1 MPPDRQSPPR
11 EVLLEV
17 RINGMA
23 VDAAEHIL
31 LLNAGRLAALPE
43 AFERWRIR
51 LPAVEPITHR
61 GQKYFPLDAVL
72 NLSYQIDKVAQALL
86 LEGQPYVFLPAP
98 VQSLP
103 PARPAA
109 EAVANPPAQ
118 AGLLRMRINGVAT
131 GSVEQILRLAAG
143 RLAAPPEA
151 FERWRIRLPAVE
163 PIIHRGQTYFPL
175 DAVLNLSYQVR
186 PDAQE
191 LWLEGP
197 PYVFL
202 PVPASVVPVSTS
214 PRVLPDAASLPGPV
228 APSSGMVASDSLPV
242 RRAPEETASDSS
254 AKEILLEVRI
264 NGMPTHTAEHILQL
278 AAGRLAALPEAFERW
293 RIRAPAITATFHQ
306 GEKYLL
312 LDGVKGLTY
321 RIDQATQELL
331 LEGPAAVFSATA
343 IAGTHGTVVHPA
355 PPVPGGFFNY
365 DFSSLGSTVD
375 TKTSGL
381 LELGGFNRLGVGTAT
396 FLWQDFGD
404 RKGLTRLDTAWT
416 QDHPDQMQRL
426 RIGDT
431 IGRAG
436 AWGRAV
442 RFGGMQWGTSFDTQ
456 PGFIPFPQ
464 PGVRG
469 EAVLPSTLDV
479 YVNNA
484 LRLRSDI
491 PPGPFEISNLPVVTG
506 QGQVQL
512 VVRDMLGRQQII
524 TQPYYASSVLL
535 RQGLSDYAY
544 ELGFVRQ
551 NFGLADNDYGSAL
564 ATATHRLGVTDRFT
578 RELRAEILGDQQTL
592 GVSGAYLWPTLGTGN
607 ASAAVSH
614 GPAGDGG
621 LFALGL
627 DHQSSRVN
635 FGIQGQIASS
645 EFAQLGLPSGAAR
658 PRQTLI
664 ARAGYAAGRM
674 GAFSLS
680 YVRQSFWGQDQNE
693 LTSASYSVRLGQ
705 DYFLSVIALENR
717 SSSTNYSIGLTLT
730 RPLGARTSGSI
741 NSIRQA
747 GGDSTTVQVQGNLPE
762 GPGVGYRMLSQS
774 GQNERAE
781 VGGFMQTRVGTYRAE
796 ASQAQGL
803 SSYRLG
809 ASGGIAFLGGVFP
822 SRRIDNS
829 FAVAKTGDYSG
840 VRVYRDNQPV
850 GRTDGQGRVMIPN
863 LRAYELNSISIEQ
876 ADLPLDAQVDAL
888 RLPVT
893 PYLRSGVLAEFPV
906 RASKGGVVTIVLED
920 GTYLPSGSVV
930 RIAERPEEF
939 PVAYRGEAYLTGL
952 GETNELQVTWKEQE
966 CRIKVEVPPGAGLL
980 PHLGTFVCKGV
991 KP

>member
-1 MPPDRQSPPR
+1 M
-11 EVLLEV
+11 
-17 RINGMA
+17 RINGMS
-23 VDAAEHIL
+23 VDATEHIL
-31 LLNAGRLAALPE
+31 LLNAGRMAALPE

-86 LEGQPYVFLPAP
+86 LEGPPYVFLPAP
-98 VQSLP
+98 VQPLAGKSLP

-109 EAVANPPAQ
+109 DAVAHPPAQ
-118 AGLLRMRINGVAT
+118 AGLLHMRINGVAT
-131 GSVEQILRLAAG
+131 GSVEQILWLAAG
-143 RLAAPPEA
+143 RLAALPEA

-163 PIIHRGQTYFPL
+163 PITHQGQTYFPL

-186 PDAQE
+186 PDTQE

-202 PVPASVVPVSTS
+202 PVPAVVPASTS
-214 PRVLPDAASLPGPV
+214 PRVLPAAARLPGPV
-228 APSSGMVASDSLPV
+228 APSSGMAVSDSPPV
-242 RRAPEETASDSS
+242 YRAPEETVTDSS
-254 AKEILLEVRI
+254 AKEILLEVQI

-293 RIRAPAITATFHQ
+293 RIRAPAVAAIFHQ

-312 LDGVKGLTY
+312 LDGVKGLAY

-331 LEGPAAVFSATA
+331 LEGPAAVFSSTA
-343 IAGTHGTVVHPA
+343 IAGTSGTVVHPA
-355 PPVPGGFFNY
+355 PPGPGGFFNY
-365 DFSSLGSTVD
+365 DFSSLGSTSD

-426 RIGDT
+426 RFGDT
-431 IGRAG
+431 IGRAS

-442 RFGGMQWGTSFDTQ
+442 RFGGLQWGTSFDTQ

-464 PGVRG
+464 PGAKG

-484 LRLRSDI
+484 LRLRSNI
-491 PPGPFEISNLPVVTG
+491 PPGPFEVSNLPVVTG

-512 VVRDMLGRQQII
+512 VVRDMLGRQQIV
-524 TQPYYASSVLL
+524 TQPYYASSILL

-551 NFGLADNDYGSAL
+551 NFGLADNDYGSAV

-578 RELRAEILGDQQTL
+578 RELRAEIMGDQQTL
-592 GVSGAYLWPTLGTGN
+592 GLSGVYLWPTLGTGN
-607 ASAAVSH
+607 ASMAFSH
-614 GPAGDGG
+614 GPAGNGG
-621 LFALGL
+621 LLALGL
-627 DHQSSRVN
+627 DRQSSRVN

-645 EFAQLGLPSGAAR
+645 DFAQLGLTQSAVR

-674 GAFSLS
+674 GAISLS

-693 LTSASYSVRLGQ
+693 LISASYSVRLGQ
-705 DYFLSVIALENR
+705 DYFLSVFALKNR
-717 SSSTNYSIGLTLT
+717 SSSTNHSIGLTLT
-730 RPLGARTSGSI
+730 RHFGARTSGSV

-747 GGDSTTVQVQGNLPE
+747 GGGSTSVQVQGNLPE
-762 GPGVGYRMLSQS
+762 GPGVGYRLLSQS
-774 GQNERAE
+774 GLNERAE
-781 VGGFMQTRVGTYRAE
+781 VGGFLQTRVGTYRAE
-796 ASQAQGL
+796 VSQAQGL
-803 SSYRLG
+803 GSYRLG
-809 ASGGIAFLGGVFP
+809 ASGGIAFLDGVFP

-829 FAVAKTGDYSG
+829 FAVVKTGDYSG

-850 GRTDGQGRVMIPN
+850 GRTDEQGRVMIPN

-906 RASKGGVVTIVLED
+906 RASKGGVITIVLED
-920 GTYLPSGSVV
+920 GAYLPSGSVV
-930 RIAERPEEF
+930 RIADRPEEF

-966 CRIKVEVPPGAGLL
+966 CRIKVAVPPGAGLL
-980 PHLGTFVCKGV
+980 PYLGTFVCKGV